1 MSFISFKRQ
10 LSADLQRMSSHH
22 HGNRT
27 TACPKSA
34 SVIRKL
40 GRTAPNP
47 SKPARGIKQGTRN
60 RNRKGESVLEPVPPP
75 PSRRE
80 LFPPFCDGRKQCDW
94 TSEGDE
100 LLRQNIAENCSNKYL
115 PIGKLRLPDWQNTH
129 HECLKYPL
137 INVRMSRGVL
147 PTRQN
152 VPGQPKVPGFSYPN
166 SGKILRSR
174 RPTAKCQISD
184 WRKEPAIRLVVN
196 LPKPEVTKPFVLFS
210 YKHGKI

>member
-1 MSFISFKRQ
+1 M
-10 LSADLQRMSSHH
+10 
-22 HGNRT
+22 
-27 TACPKSA
+27 
-34 SVIRKL
+34 IRKL
-40 GRTAPNP
+40 GSTAPNP
-47 SKPARGIKQGTRN
+47 SKPVRGIKQGMRN
-60 RNRKGESVLEPVPPP
+60 RNRKGESVLKPVPPP

-94 TSEGDE
+94 TSEDDE

-115 PIGKLRLPDWQNTH
+115 HNAKLHLPDWQNTQH
-129 HECLKYPL
+129 KCLKYPP
-137 INVRMSRGVL
+137 INGRMSRGGL
-147 PTRQN
+147 PSRQN
-152 VPGQPKVPGFSYPN
+152 VLEGERSCRMGRNATRVFSPGQAKVPAFSYPN

-174 RPTAKCQISD
+174 RPTAKRQISD